1 MPAVTV
7 NVSPS
12 SVSVPSGGTEQFTA
26 TVTNTTNTG
35 VTWSTSAGS
44 ITTTGLLSLAGVSEG
59 TNLTVTATSV
69 ADTTKYASASVN
81 VTQRV
86 ITISFVALDPNGLLS
101 PDFIPSGAVG
111 GVSAYPIQ
119 VATSGA
125 EASDILTITDFSG
138 SGTVAINATNIT
150 LGYVGTGVVF
160 CSPGITCTS
169 PTGLVTA
176 YDPHFVKIQVASADG
191 TIQSN
196 VLWKPLI
203 TDQPTLAIGS
213 NATTAYFAP
222 GFPFPVQEYLLSSG
236 AGNGTTL
243 EDDDY
248 AIAVDNQ
255 TGDVLTEVS
264 GAEIQNSAS
273 NSTLSSSN
281 TLLAIAALN
290 SHGYVTEPNAGIIGQ
305 INNLSQMAISSTVAA
320 GSFPWA
326 IDAATVNGEDF
337 VAVYSEQD
345 TTIRIFDS
353 TLTPISSLAL
363 TGVTEGNT
371 ILAQGNGAGGW
382 PLRFFQ
388 SGTVALLSSFDKL
401 LFTATL
407 DSTQTLHLV
416 KQATLTGNPIGIAK
430 DETHQKVVVWYA
442 DTTTGMTTM
451 QSFDL
456 ATLTGTNIAS
466 ASTLPLGFLASDVVV
481 SSDSSR
487 NWRIMPSRSLA
498 SEARFLSASTASS
511 ALRVFHRQLRN
522 LAGGLGDLARRRGL
536 LGGRGGDQVNLLL
549 HLLEDSMIASRLC
562 GLGRLLHAGFHA
574 ARLSCITCRVS
585 RVSSWM
591 LRMVPAISSVALLV
605 RSASRRTSP
614 ATTANP
620 RPCSPARAA
629 SMAAFRASRLVCSLI
644 S

>member
-1 MPAVTV
+1 MSINSGVGAVTPVASGSVTVTPSATTTYTVTATGNNGSATATATVTVTAMPAVTV

-481 SSDSSR
+481 SSDGTK
-487 NWRIMPSRSLA
+487 LY
-498 SEARFLSASTASS
+498 
-511 ALRVFHRQLRN
+511 V
-522 LAGGLGDLARRRGL
+522 GGINFTNG
-536 LGGRGGDQVNLLL
+536 N
-549 HLLEDSMIASRLC
+549 
-562 GLGRLLHAGFHA
+562 
-574 ARLSCITCRVS
+574 
-585 RVSSWM
+585 
-591 LRMVPAISSVALLV
+591 PAFYIL
-605 RSASRRTSP
+605 
-614 ATTANP
+614 NNQ
-620 RPCSPARAA
+620 
-629 SMAAFRASRLVCSLI
+629 
-644 S
+644 